1 MTRMEGNREYEAPEL
16 QVIGSVHA
24 LTQSGGDDFCIPF
37 INKAFGNP
45 DYFNHI
51 PITNCS

>member
-1 MTRMEGNREYEAPEL
+1 MDGKREYEPPDL
-16 QVIGSVHA
+16 RMLGSVHA
-24 LTQSGGDDFCIPF
+24 LTQTGGDFCIPY
-37 INKAFGNP
+37 INKAFGSP